1 MLAQPYPR
9 LSHYRTIVWQ
19 ARGVELVAGVRGVCV
34 CGCLGWC
41 EGCSIGACEHVG
53 ATSPRGF
60 CIAA

>member
-34 CGCLGWC
+34 CVAVW
-41 EGCSIGACEHVG
+41 VG
-53 ATSPRGF
+53 VRAV
-60 CIAA
+60 A